1 MEDAAVHA
9 VDGLAGTPNLIFV
22 LGILVILAGVAIK
35 AIPMWR
41 DLRQKK
47 LDADTELRKQQLDS
61 DAKFRQAEIDI
72 ERDRELRKME
82 EAKQRHEREKENAAI
97 MSRSVDAQERSTIAI
112 NESTAQMAILAA
124 KLEMSQQGS
133 MSMRDTVDDMAV
145 EVHDIHL
152 AVVK

>member
-22 LGILVILAGVAIK
+22 LGILVILAFVAIK
-35 AIPMWR
+35 VIPMW
-41 DLRQKK
+41 QK
-47 LDADTELRKQQLDS
+47 LKQTQIDN
-61 DAKFRQAEIDI
+61 DAKFRQAQVDI

-82 EAKQRHEREKENAAI
+82 ESKQRFEREKENAAI

-112 NESTAQMAILAA
+112 NESTAQMAVLAT

-133 MSMRDTVDDMAV
+133 LSMRDTVDDMAV

>member
-1 MEDAAVHA
+1 MENAAVHA

-22 LGILVILAGVAIK
+22 LGILVILAFVAIK
-35 AIPMWR
+35 VIPMW
-41 DLRQKK
+41 QK
-47 LDADTELRKQQLDS
+47 LKQTQIDN
-61 DAKFRQAEIDI
+61 DAKFRQAQVDI

-82 EAKQRHEREKENAAI
+82 ESKQRFEREKENAAI

-133 MSMRDTVDDMAV
+133 LSMRDTVDGMAV
-145 EVHDIHL
+145 EVHDIHQ

>member
-22 LGILVILAGVAIK
+22 LGILVILAFVAIK
-35 AIPMWR
+35 VIPMW
-41 DLRQKK
+41 QK
-47 LDADTELRKQQLDS
+47 LKQTQIDN
-61 DAKFRQAEIDI
+61 DAKFRQAQIDI

-82 EAKQRHEREKENAAI
+82 ESKQRHEREKENAAI

-133 MSMRDTVDDMAV
+133 LSMRDTVDDMAV

>member
-22 LGILVILAGVAIK
+22 LGILVILAFVAIK
-35 AIPMWR
+35 VIPMW
-41 DLRQKK
+41 QK
-47 LDADTELRKQQLDS
+47 LKQTQIDN
-61 DAKFRQAEIDI
+61 DAKFRQAQVDI

-82 EAKQRHEREKENAAI
+82 ESKQRFEREKENAAI

-133 MSMRDTVDDMAV
+133 LSMRDTVDDMAV

>member
-22 LGILVILAGVAIK
+22 LGILVILAFVAIK
-35 AIPMWR
+35 VIPMW
-41 DLRQKK
+41 QK
-47 LDADTELRKQQLDS
+47 LKQTQIDN
-61 DAKFRQAEIDI
+61 DAKFRQAQVDI

-82 EAKQRHEREKENAAI
+82 ESKQRFEREKENAAI

-133 MSMRDTVDDMAV
+133 LSMRDTVDGMAV
-145 EVHDIHL
+145 EVHDIHR

>member
-1 MEDAAVHA
+1 MENAAVHA

-22 LGILVILAGVAIK
+22 LGILVILAFVAIK
-35 AIPMWR
+35 VIPMW
-41 DLRQKK
+41 QK
-47 LDADTELRKQQLDS
+47 LKQTQIDN
-61 DAKFRQAEIDI
+61 DAKFRQAQVDI

-82 EAKQRHEREKENAAI
+82 ESKQRFEREKENAAI

-133 MSMRDTVDDMAV
+133 LSMRDTVDGMAV
-145 EVHDIHL
+145 EVHDIHQ
-152 AVVK
+152 AVVN

>member
-22 LGILVILAGVAIK
+22 LGILVILAFVAIK
-35 AIPMWR
+35 VIPMW
-41 DLRQKK
+41 QK
-47 LDADTELRKQQLDS
+47 LKQTQIDN
-61 DAKFRQAEIDI
+61 DAKFRQAQVDI

-82 EAKQRHEREKENAAI
+82 ESKQRFEREKENAAI

-133 MSMRDTVDDMAV
+133 LSMRDTVDGMAV